1 MYPNSV
7 FSFLKIFFSIK
18 NKTNNKLQEIFI
30 YKKIKLKS
38 DSQPKTE
45 PLPNLHLTVPSQHIK
60 PQNNLILMHCL
71 ELIVLPLKR
80 ETEE

>member
-38 DSQPKTE
+38 ESPPKTE
-45 PLPNLHLTVPSQHIK
+45 PLPNLHLTVPIQHIK

-71 ELIVLPLKR
+71 ELIVLPLKW